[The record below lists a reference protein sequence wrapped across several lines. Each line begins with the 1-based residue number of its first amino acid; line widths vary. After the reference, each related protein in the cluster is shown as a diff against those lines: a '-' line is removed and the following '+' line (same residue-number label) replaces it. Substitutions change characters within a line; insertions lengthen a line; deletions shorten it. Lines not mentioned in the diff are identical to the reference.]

1 MKIQKSESEV
11 LIAEQNVEVAVYGA
25 NLPAQRGFSMPSN
38 YKLPSKSEQ
47 FAKIKTGE
55 NLVRVVSESLIE
67 GYEIFGSDNRPVRK
81 QVFRDAYGDIEK
93 SCYFSQKEIDALEL
107 KPNKDG
113 KIEQPKYFWAL
124 KVWSYE
130 LKRIQ
135 VWVITQATLQT
146 KLKNIFSDADYADC
160 SKYDL
165 KITKTGST
173 INDTKYEIMAKKET
187 ELSAEFWENVRL
199 TPCNIVAIFEG
210 KYPMEY

>member
-1 MKIQKSESEV
+1 MENQKSEV
-11 LIAEQNVEVAVYGA
+11 LVAEQNVEVAVYGA

-38 YKLPSKSEQ
+38 YKLPSKAEQ
-47 FAKIKTGE
+47 FVKIKTGE
-55 NLVRVVSESLIE
+55 SLLRVISESLVE

-81 QVFRDAYGDIEK
+81 QVFRDANGDIEK

-135 VWVITQATLQT
+135 VWVITQATIQT

-187 ELSAEFWENVRL
+187 ELPAEFWENVRL
-199 TPCNIVAIFEG
+199 TTCVVDAIFEG